1 MINRFCFEALD
12 CSMRDVILEGDNY
25 NNDLPFCGKTILL
38 GENIRLSTNG
48 LTFEEKANIHEFS
61 KWTLSVG
68 NGYMS
73 DLPSLSEPD
82 DYFVVVPSNL
92 LFQPSCDPI
101 SAIVST
107 IYPNISEAQV
117 DPYYF
122 RERAIVTTKNIIVD
136 EINDFVFRITPGEKR
151 VYLGI
156 DSISTSSIE
165 SDNASSLYPL
175 EYINQLEFNGAPSH
189 TLALKIGTPATLL
202 RNVSPSIG
210 LCNGTRLI
218 ITQLSSKV
226 MALSIQSIKKY
237 NFYAYLN
244 GRVCRVWIPKI
255 NGQTDSFNCLLV
267 DGKGNAI
274 QASAKGNNIQSF
286 ANSIIEGDYYQISG
300 F

>member
-38 GENIRLSTNG
+38 GGDFCQILLVIPGGTKKQIINAYLTSLTLWSRFTVLTLIENIRLSTNG

-101 SAIVST
+101 SAIK
-107 IYPNISEAQV
+107 
-117 DPYYF
+117 
-122 RERAIVTTKNIIVD
+122 VTMQLI
-136 EINDFVFRITPGEKR
+136 
-151 VYLGI
+151 
-156 DSISTSSIE
+156 IST
-165 SDNASSLYPL
+165 

-218 ITQLSSKV
+218 ITQLSSKSHFKKGLKIISYDNEGRPSAMQKLLSTKTLSVLFQKV
-226 MALSIQSIKKY
+226 MALSIQSIKIDG
-237 NFYAYLN
+237 FLN
-244 GRVCRVWIPKI
+244 QWTNR
-255 NGQTDSFNCLLV
+255 QFNCLLV